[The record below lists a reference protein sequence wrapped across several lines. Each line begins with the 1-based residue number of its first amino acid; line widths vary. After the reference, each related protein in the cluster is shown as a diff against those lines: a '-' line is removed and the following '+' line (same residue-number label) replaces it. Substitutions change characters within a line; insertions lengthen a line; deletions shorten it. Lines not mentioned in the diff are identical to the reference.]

1 MTPESV
7 RAPLPLAEVWGVR
20 DDIERS
26 LMIERAS
33 ADELRA
39 MVEAVDAT
47 PHDELYDWLSGSESQ
62 ESDPSSEYIAI
73 TCLTMAADEA
83 RVRLRQI

>member
-1 MTPESV
+1 MT
-7 RAPLPLAEVWGVR
+7 
-20 DDIERS
+20 RS
-26 LMIERAS
+26 PS
-33 ADELRA
+33 ARSYLSLRSG
-39 MVEAVDAT
+39 VDAT